1 MATSALKMNNLI
13 GGQMST
19 QETIN
24 LTRMVHLA
32 LNSSPN
38 VGIVNFNILKSFLL
52 KLLEALNL
60 QNYEPKF
67 GEDNDIVNLLD
78 DAIKTEEQND
88 SIHLSEKG
96 ADTTGK
102 QNMSILTGD
111 MVPLTLE
118 RFHAVEDKLGRLE
131 HQISALNAFPTN
143 QQIIQKS
150 KELNRGSNHNSGPI
164 LEIWQYT
171 QLSKRQESN
180 EEGITKVNN

>member
-1 MATSALKMNNLI
+1 MATSALKINNII
-13 GGQMST
+13 GGTMST

-24 LTRMVHLA
+24 LNRMVHLA

-60 QNYEPKF
+60 QNHEPKF
-67 GEDNDIVNLLD
+67 GEDNDIVSLLD

-88 SIHLSEKG
+88 SIHNVSEKG
-96 ADTTGK
+96 GDTGK
-102 QNMSILTGD
+102 QNVSILTGD

-150 KELNRGSNHNSGPI
+150 KELNRGSNHSAGPI

-180 EEGITKVNN
+180 EEGITKVSN